1 MPTADVS
8 LLLLK
13 STHSSLVFAKS
24 GPVASTRIA
33 SGEHMVV
40 LGLEPRLGLR
50 TDIIRLLEVSN
61 ISGSVTNGRAMEST
75 TCDATR
81 RVLIPSR
88 PITAAI
94 IIDGTIAIRRV
105 KVRRRMGYLGYR
117 SLLLITYQ
125 VKRLTEIRHSMN
137 PSATAW
143 PAMVAIKEELC
154 HN

>member
-105 KVRRRMGYLGYR
+105 KVRRRMG
-117 SLLLITYQ
+117 
-125 VKRLTEIRHSMN
+125 EIRHSMN

-154 HN
+154 PDARSPIANKVAAP